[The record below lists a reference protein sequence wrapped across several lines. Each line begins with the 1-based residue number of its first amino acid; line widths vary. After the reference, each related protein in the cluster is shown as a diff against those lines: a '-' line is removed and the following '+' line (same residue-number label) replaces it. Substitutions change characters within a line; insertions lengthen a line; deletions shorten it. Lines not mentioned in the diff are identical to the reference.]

1 MSVKSDR
8 PQRAFSNAATAYVAL
23 CQRRGGTIVLMCA
36 LLTAA
41 SLYSARRVDIDP
53 RIEKLMPADTPSQR
67 ALEQLQRRVPR
78 GAEPYYL
85 LVESSDLGLNQ
96 RLSQKLMQGI
106 SKWPETRWAMRKRD
120 PGYFLDR
127 RLLYLA
133 TEDLK
138 ELADRVEE
146 IVHWERC
153 ERMPGCMNLDDRP
166 ADPDPKE
173 LRERYRANPETN
185 ALISLFGMDSLEET
199 EEQEQEQ
206 DDGGGEESPGGAG
219 GTRFEREPGVLCSP
233 DGRICAVQASL
244 DGSPNDIEYATR
256 MKEKGDELI
265 RSVWP
270 DPAPDDLK
278 IAVSGRYRNAPEIKR
293 SALADLG
300 RTTSLSLV
308 LVLSLIVLQFRG
320 PRAFLL
326 LVLPV
331 AAGVCWTLG
340 VIGIVHP
347 TLNLISAFTLAVLAG
362 LGIDFGVHMVT
373 YYGAQRQRGLDARRA
388 MEQTLRSLGVS
399 MAAAAATTGC
409 GFAALVAARFRGFSE
424 MGALAGMGVLLA
436 LLAFLVLLPA
446 LVLLFDRLSA
456 EKRPLTRHWP
466 LPERGPSGRLA
477 RTGVLLGLL
486 LGAVL
491 GTCGL
496 GVEFEYNF
504 RNLRAEGSGT
514 GINWG
519 RTMHGTNRNA
529 IYLMADDPATLEA
542 TAAAIRREG
551 PRGLLKQQ
559 SAWVFTPR
567 SFVPP
572 DQPARLAEIARIRH
586 AVKDGERHAGEAFRK
601 RLGTIRR
608 LIEVRDPIRV
618 EQMPRWVTD
627 WLVERDGRFGTM
639 AVVYTDLSGADAR
652 KMQFVSERMQ
662 KWRER
667 YPGVLFASP
676 VAQLG
681 EVVPGLRDDAPVIV
695 SLALLGLAL
704 GTVLI
709 GRSLGRALL
718 VLSPVVLSVAWSLG
732 AMALLDLKINMYNM
746 LIFPLAFGIGVDG
759 AIYLVW
765 AALGEKPEYDAAAT
779 ATAPDPAAGSMP
791 WKQLWT
797 SGRAVIG
804 STLTTVA
811 AFGSMS
817 ISENPGVASL
827 GKLAIVTLLLTVAAN
842 LLWLPALLGWI
853 KSRCA
858 SSPGGGEAASG

>member
-1 MSVKSDR
+1 
-8 PQRAFSNAATAYVAL
+8 
-23 CQRRGGTIVLMCA
+23 
-36 LLTAA
+36 
-41 SLYSARRVDIDP
+41 
-53 RIEKLMPADTPSQR
+53 MPADTPSQR
-67 ALEQLQRRVPR
+67 ALEQLRRRVPR

-85 LVESSDLGLNQ
+85 LVQSSDLELNQ
-96 RLSQKLMQGI
+96 RLSLKLMQGI
-106 SKWPETRWAMRKRD
+106 SEWPETRWAMRKRD

-127 RLLYLA
+127 RLLYLTTA
-133 TEDLK
+133 DLK

-146 IVHWERC
+146 IVDWEHC

-166 ADPDPKE
+166 PDPDAKE
-173 LRERYRANPETN
+173 LRERYQSNPETN
-185 ALISLFGMDSLEET
+185 ALISLFGMASLEDVAERSD
-199 EEQEQEQ
+199 EDEPGAQGK
-206 DDGGGEESPGGAG
+206 GGQKG
-219 GTRFEREPGVLCSP
+219 FQREPGVLCSP

-244 DGSPNDIEYATR
+244 DGSPDDIEYATR
-256 MKEKGDELI
+256 MKDKGEALI

-300 RTTSLSLV
+300 RTTALSLL
-308 LVLSLIVLQFRG
+308 LVFSLIVLQFRG

-331 AAGVCWTLG
+331 AASVCWTLG
-340 VIGIVHP
+340 IIGIVHA

-373 YYGAQRQRGLDARRA
+373 YYGAQRQRGLDARAA

-409 GFAALVAARFRGFSE
+409 GFAALTAARFRGFSE
-424 MGALAGMGVLLA
+424 MGALAGMGVLMA

-456 EKRPLTRHWP
+456 ERRPLTRALS
-466 LPERGPSGRLA
+466 LPERGPAGRPA
-477 RTGVLLGLL
+477 RIVVILGLVFGAL
-486 LGAVL
+486 LGAI
-491 GTCGL
+491 GL

-504 RNLRAEGSGT
+504 RNLRAKGSGT

-529 IYLMADDPATLEA
+529 IYLMADDPDRLEA

-551 PRGLLKQQ
+551 PRGLLKKQ

-572 DQPARLAEIARIRH
+572 DQPARLAEIARIRQ
-586 AVKDGERHAGEAFRK
+586 AVQQGERHAGRAFRE
-601 RLGTIRR
+601 RLGTFRR
-608 LIEVRDPIRV
+608 LIEVRGAIRV
-618 EQMPRWVTD
+618 EEMPRWVTD

-681 EVVPGLRDDAPVIV
+681 EVVPGLRNDAPVIV

-709 GRSLGRALL
+709 GRSLDRTLL

-732 AMALLDLKINMYNM
+732 AMALLGLKINMYNM

-765 AALGEKPEYDAAAT
+765 AALGEKPADDADRAA
-779 ATAPDPAAGSMP
+779 PSAGTTGTVP
-791 WKQLWT
+791 WKQVWT

-827 GKLAIVTLLLTVAAN
+827 GKLAIVTLLLTVTAN
-842 LLWLPALLGWI
+842 LLWLPALLGWL
-853 KSRCA
+853 K
-858 SSPGGGEAASG
+858 GGSAAGPNQG